1 MIVVQSLSCVC
12 LRPHGLQHARLPCLW
27 PSPRACSNSCSSSRW
42 CHLTISS
49 SVIPFSSCP
58 QFFSQHQGL
67 FQWVSS
73 SHQVAKDWS
82 FSFSISPFNEYSGP
96 ISFRMDWLDLLA
108 VQGTLQSLLQHHSSK
123 GWILWCSVFFMVQ
136 LLHPYMTTGRT
147 IALTRWS
154 FAGKV
159 MSLVFNAMYTCVCV
173 CVGFP
178 DGAVI
183 KEFVCQCRRWRF
195 NAWLEKSLWS
205 RKWQPYTS

>member
-1 MIVVQSLSCVC
+1 MSNSLWPN
-12 LRPHGLQHARLPCLW
+12 RLQHSSLPW
-27 PSPRACSNSCSSSRW
+27 PSPTSGVYPSSCSSSRW

-108 VQGTLQSLLQHHSSK
+108 VQGTPQSLLQHHSSK

-159 MSLVFNAMYTCVCV
+159 MSLVFNAMYMCVCV
-173 CVGFP
+173 CVC
-178 DGAVI
+178 
-183 KEFVCQCRRWRF
+183 VCV
-195 NAWLEKSLWS
+195 
-205 RKWQPYTS
+205 